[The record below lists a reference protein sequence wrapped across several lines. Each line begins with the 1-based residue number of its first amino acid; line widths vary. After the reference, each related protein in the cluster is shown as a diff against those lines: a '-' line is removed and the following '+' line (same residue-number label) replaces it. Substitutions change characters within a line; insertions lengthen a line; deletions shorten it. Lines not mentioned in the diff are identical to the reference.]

1 MGDKPTEM
9 QTLVLWA
16 LLGKGGQSFQ
26 KDIRPEIKR
35 PDRLALEKAGF
46 IVVGKLTRQGFPIEV
61 TERGWAWAADH
72 LGSDLPKRST
82 AGGSILQAWL
92 TRLAAFMRAREVS
105 LAEILGPQ
113 GAREDGSGR
122 FAKPTTTPPDYDTLR
137 DRIRQAYLEVTGG
150 RLNTRALLTDLRE
163 KLNHIDRA
171 TLDEALKRM
180 HLEEGTTL
188 SGMNNPQEITPS
200 IRDAGLSFKGEPM
213 YVLWITK

>member
-163 KLNHIDRA
+163 KLKHIDRA

>member
-122 FAKPTTTPPDYDTLR
+122 LAKPTTTPPDYYTLR

-163 KLNHIDRA
+163 KLKHIDRA

>member
-163 KLNHIDRA
+163 KLKHIDRA

-188 SGMNNPQEITPS
+188 SG
-200 IRDAGLSFKGEPM
+200 
-213 YVLWITK
+213 

>member
-1 MGDKPTEM
+1 
-9 QTLVLWA
+9 
-16 LLGKGGQSFQ
+16 
-26 KDIRPEIKR
+26 
-35 PDRLALEKAGF
+35 
-46 IVVGKLTRQGFPIEV
+46 
-61 TERGWAWAADH
+61 
-72 LGSDLPKRST
+72 
-82 AGGSILQAWL
+82 
-92 TRLAAFMRAREVS
+92 MRAREVS

-163 KLNHIDRA
+163 KLKHIDRV

-188 SGMNNPQEITPS
+188 SGINNPQEITPA
-200 IRDAGLSFKGEPM
+200 IRDAALSFKGEPM

>member
-163 KLNHIDRA
+163 KLKHIDRA

-188 SGMNNPQEITPS
+188 SGMNNPQEITPYEET
-200 IRDAGLSFKGEPM
+200 D
-213 YVLWITK
+213 